1 MLHSLSRTPIRICIR
16 REREPKK
23 REETE
28 AEKPF
33 EPVRL
38 HRVKAWKNQLSI
50 EWIKSKL
57 KAKKRRRRRRMNG
70 KSKWQKR
77 KEEDDND
84 EETFESK
91 RPNKRN
97 RTNKW
102 VVLSWRRN
110 EYSIYNLVTLSER
123 HVISLVLFFLLLLL
137 FFVVIFIFFACV

>member
-1 MLHSLSRTPIRICIR
+1 
-16 REREPKK
+16 
-23 REETE
+23 
-28 AEKPF
+28 
-33 EPVRL
+33 
-38 HRVKAWKNQLSI
+38 
-50 EWIKSKL
+50 
-57 KAKKRRRRRRMNG
+57 MNG

-77 KEEDDND
+77 KEEDDDD

-91 RPNKRN
+91 RANKGN

-137 FFVVIFIFFACV
+137 LFFVVIFIFFACV